1 MEPTHPGRAPGSVPI
16 ISVSDLRMIY
26 GTKTVLDGLDLDIHA
41 DEIVA
46 MLGPN
51 GAGKSTTIESLEGFR
66 SASSGSVAVR
76 GAEPITGGSGW
87 RSQIGIVL
95 QTSSDH
101 GKWRPRQLLS
111 HLSDFY
117 RPYGDPEPVD
127 ELLSMVGLEE
137 QADQKLQT
145 LSGGQRRRLDVA
157 MAVIGRPSL
166 LFLDEPTTGLDPR
179 VCS

>member
-1 MEPTHPGRAPGSVPI
+1 METPHPGRAPNSVPI
-16 ISVSDLRMIY
+16 ISVSDLRMVY
-26 GTKTVLDGLDLDIHA
+26 GSKTVLDGLDLDINA

-51 GAGKSTTIESLEGFR
+51 GAGKSTTIEILEGFR
-66 SASSGSVAVR
+66 SASSGSVSVL
-76 GAEPITGGSGW
+76 GAEPITGDSGW

-117 RPYGDPEPVD
+117 RP
-127 ELLSMVGLEE
+127 
-137 QADQKLQT
+137 
-145 LSGGQRRRLDVA
+145 
-157 MAVIGRPSL
+157 
-166 LFLDEPTTGLDPR
+166 
-179 VCS
+179 